1 VTPGTRLCRN
11 PDISPRARL
20 LDQVRGIRR
29 VWSSP
34 ISSGEITL
42 DLREKLLVTTESGLP
57 SEQTEEERLERLP
70 SFSCVVRQTV
80 ADLIWHVANC
90 YSRHACIMH
99 AVRIQTQMMQASPRW
114 SLYWHGC
121 QGAQNP
127 RLI

>member
-57 SEQTEEERLERLP
+57 SEQTEEERL
-70 SFSCVVRQTV
+70 
-80 ADLIWHVANC
+80 
-90 YSRHACIMH
+90 
-99 AVRIQTQMMQASPRW
+99 
-114 SLYWHGC
+114 
-121 QGAQNP
+121 
-127 RLI
+127 